1 VNYPLLAKSLN
12 IYNSNG
18 ALRLFE
24 KKMYN
29 LAASFDSQLSPVAP
43 FLFYLVIGI
52 IIFVETGLLIGFF
65 LPGDSLLFSAGLV
78 VSAREDINIVFL
90 ILVIFMAA
98 FVGDQV
104 GYVIGRKLGRPYLE
118 RKNSPRMQKMLARS
132 ERFYERYG
140 WWSVVI
146 ARYIPWVRTFVPPIA
161 GTVRMN
167 YYKFL
172 SANALGAFLWGVGI
186 TLAGFYSGSISW
198 VKDISYFLAAFF
210 ITGSIV
216 SALINYRRD
225 RRD

>member
-1 VNYPLLAKSLN
+1 MH
-12 IYNSNG
+12 IY
-18 ALRLFE
+18 L
-24 KKMYN
+24 
-29 LAASFDSQLSPVAP
+29 ASFDEQLSPVAP
-43 FLFYLVIGI
+43 FLFYVVVAGI
-52 IIFVETGLLIGFF
+52 IFIETGLLFGFF

-78 VSAREDINIVFL
+78 AAVRNDINIVFL
-90 ILVIFMAA
+90 IFAVFLAA

-104 GYVIGRKLGRPYLE
+104 GYVIGRKVGRPYLE
-118 RKNSPRMQKMLARS
+118 KHKSKRMQKMLTRS
-132 ERFYERYG
+132 EKFYASYG

-161 GTVRMN
+161 GTVKMN

-198 VKDISYFLAAFF
+198 VEDISYALATFF
-210 ITGSIV
+210 ITTSLV
-216 SALINYRRD
+216 SAFINYRRD